1 VGLATALYARQAGL
15 RVTVIEPRTGLL
27 DKACGEGVMP
37 SAVLR
42 LAKLGVE
49 PPGRPFQGITY
60 VDGRGRRVT
69 ADFPNGPGRG
79 VRRTALQSTMRS
91 VAHAAGIERVTGSV
105 GPVTQTP
112 QGVELTVGGTTY
124 TASYLAAADG
134 LHSGIRQQLG
144 LDRPTRRYRRYGLRR
159 HFAVAPWS
167 DHVEVHWAK
176 DAEMYVTPVGDDLV
190 GIAILTAHRKR
201 TYQSWLGEFPEVSG
215 RLLGA
220 ETASRVLGA
229 GPLRQRARRVVDRR
243 VLLVGDAAGYV
254 DALTGEGLAVGL
266 ASAEALVEAI
276 IAGRPEDYA
285 HAWRDLTRTSRVL
298 TETLLRATRVPVLR
312 RALVP
317 SAKAL
322 PWVFRATV
330 SQLA

>member
-1 VGLATALYARQAGL
+1 
-15 RVTVIEPRTGLL
+15 
-27 DKACGEGVMP
+27 M
-37 SAVLR
+37 
-42 LAKLGVE
+42 
-49 PPGRPFQGITY
+49 
-60 VDGRGRRVT
+60 
-69 ADFPNGPGRG
+69 
-79 VRRTALQSTMRS
+79 
-91 VAHAAGIERVTGSV
+91 
-105 GPVTQTP
+105 
-112 QGVELTVGGTTY
+112 
-124 TASYLAAADG
+124 
-134 LHSGIRQQLG
+134 
-144 LDRPTRRYRRYGLRR
+144 
-159 HFAVAPWS
+159 APWS

-201 TYQSWLGEFPEVSG
+201 TYQSWLTEFPEVSQ
-215 RLLGA
+215 RLLGL
-220 ETASRVLGA
+220 ETTSRVLGA
-229 GPLRQRARRVVDRR
+229 GPLRQRARQVVDRR

-317 SAKAL
+317 SARAL
-322 PWVFRATV
+322 PWVFQATV